1 MSYKFS
7 TKDSGEREKYQN
19 GMVRDTQKD
28 KDRFDLCDKSMYLR
42 WAQLMA
48 RGAEKYGDNN
58 WRKAASKE
66 ELDRFK
72 SSAERHF
79 MYWLMGIDD
88 EDHAAATWFNIV
100 AYEVTKDKINKL
112 YLELKDRER
121 QEDEIKK
128 EKKLL
133 SDLLQL

>member
-1 MSYKFS
+1 MGNKFS
-7 TKDSGEREKYQN
+7 TKDSGEREKYEN

-79 MYWLMGIDD
+79 MYWLMGLED

-100 AYEVTKDKINKL
+100 AYEVTKDRINKPREAAAVL
-112 YLELKDRER
+112 LEEQRKGLGIWKSDT
-121 QEDEIKK
+121 QTEIK
-128 EKKLL
+128 
-133 SDLLQL
+133 